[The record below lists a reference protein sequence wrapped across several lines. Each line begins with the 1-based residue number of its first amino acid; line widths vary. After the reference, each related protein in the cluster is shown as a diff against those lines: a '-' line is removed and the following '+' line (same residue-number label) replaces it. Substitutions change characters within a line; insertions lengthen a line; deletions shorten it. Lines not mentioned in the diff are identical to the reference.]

1 MKLLKTLLAVVLI
14 YGAIQAGKSIYMM
27 PKFSTGEVATD
38 FTIRD
43 NLKLSD
49 LKGNY
54 VLLDFWGSWCGP
66 CIHEFP
72 KLRELYGKYNGK
84 QFTDASNFEIVGIAV
99 ETNERRWRA
108 ALERF
113 DLVWPHQAMDKA
125 TSLRFFDSP
134 IAASY
139 GVKEVPTKYL
149 IDPQGNI
156 IGVNPPFQEIEKLLS
171 SKLK

>member
-1 MKLLKTLLAVVLI
+1 MKLLKTLLAIVFI
-14 YGAIQAGKSIYMM
+14 YGAVQVGQYLYKM
-27 PKFSTGEVATD
+27 PKFSEGEVATD
-38 FTIRD
+38 FTIKD

-66 CIHEFP
+66 CIREFP
-72 KLRELYGKYNGK
+72 KLKELYSKYNGK

-113 DLVWPHQAMDKA
+113 ELVWPHQAMDQA

-134 IAASY
+134 IANSY

-171 SKLK
+171 SKMK